1 MATPHS
7 ISYNSFNLL
16 AGGPLTVR
24 NKRFSIP
31 CISAFFL
38 FACHG
43 YSQTYQLG
51 QDAQAKP
58 GTQTDKA
65 QAPQQE
71 LGFGTNIQNAR
82 LARAAELALQRGD
95 HAQALD
101 YASRAAQAAPND
113 PQLWFLLGYAARLD
127 GKLGQASNAYSRGLK
142 LKPASVDGKS
152 GLAQTYALS
161 GRTDEA
167 ERLLKEVVAADPSRR
182 NDLLVLGDIYT
193 RQGNYTAA
201 LEWLGRAERMEPAA
215 QSELLMAISYE
226 HLKQMDQAAHY
237 LDLARSRAPGN
248 PDIERSL
255 AGFYRDTN
263 EFEKAIDALKSI
275 KNPRPDVVAEL
286 AFTYGLAGK
295 AEDSARLY
303 AQAADALPRDLNL
316 QLSAAQAQV
325 GIGNVD
331 RATPFLNRASKL
343 DPNYYR
349 LHAILAEIAQIQDR
363 DSDAAKEYTLAVE
376 HLPAS
381 PVEGPLYPIQL
392 HMNLVALYSSLDEPE
407 QSQKQLQIAK
417 VQVDALDEHG
427 SDRAA
432 FLRLRGL
439 IKMDLNDFNSAL
451 KDMDEAI
458 AIQPRDP
465 NSLQLEGD
473 LLMKM
478 GRTNDAIAQFKK
490 VLDIDP
496 HSRFALTSLGYASR
510 AAGNDDDAE
519 KYFNQ
524 LAQNYP
530 SSYVPYLA
538 LGDLYTARRQFAR
551 AQTSYE
557 KGYSVAPKVSL
568 MVAGGMNASIEAH
581 DLPLAGTWLARVSD
595 RMTNVPQIVRE
606 EERYFYFTG
615 DPTRSAELGRRAI
628 LMLPK
633 DREVVVYLGYDLL
646 RLEQYPELAALT
658 EKYKG
663 LFPKEADLPLLAGYV
678 AKHDG
683 RLEEAVDDF
692 TEALSRDPNVVT
704 AYTNRGF
711 VENDL
716 HQPAKAA
723 ADFEESIKREPKNA
737 EAHMGLAFAE
747 LNLHHA
753 SAAIHETEVAE
764 SIAGD
769 SELIHTI
776 RATAYGREGL
786 LSKSANEYKA
796 ALKFDPNDGNLYL
809 GLGNIYFAERR
820 YRESVTQLQEAQK
833 HLPESATIYALEAR
847 ANADLLDRD
856 AAMQDITL
864 AEKYADQIP
873 PPAPNSVTDQVT
885 ASDIY
890 VSTGEALSTLGDQVA
905 AMQRFS
911 KALASPKANRM
922 GVRLAIAQ
930 LMATQGKTEDAERQL
945 ALAEMEV
952 TAGDTQP
959 ASGEQLIAAANVLQ
973 QLHEYELSEGYLDRA
988 KQAGAPDSAV
998 RIAMANSLLALGE
1011 TRRAAAE
1018 LAAVK
1023 QTDDGEVDYQYLLAE
1038 ASLYQQE
1045 HQGTAALSAFA
1056 AAATNAGEDQTA
1068 EQDLLQAG
1076 ADEGFRVNPKLSLL
1090 ANLIVQPIFEDST
1103 VYVLDSK
1110 LNSPAGAVPEAN
1122 TAQLPTP
1129 RSSIETDSI
1138 NAFHLHLHNL
1148 PTNGGYFQVRNA
1160 QGTIS
1165 VPATSSIVH
1174 RNTTDYTLN
1183 FGLDPTAHLGT
1194 NVVTFNAGVQG
1205 TIRRDT
1211 QSPIQLNQNLIRGF
1225 VYAST
1230 SSFFNAV
1237 SADGFFTAETGPF
1250 TETDQH
1256 GTNLT
1261 GAINFRV
1268 GAPWSKTAL
1277 ITGWG
1282 ANDQKFTSVKLGNSQ
1297 NYYTSSYIGLTRR
1310 FSTRL
1315 DVEALIEDLRSWRQ
1329 VPFSPLGSAIAQA
1342 IRPAGTVNFAP
1353 NKQWAFQATSSY
1365 ENTRGFHVYDMLE
1378 NGFSASYTR
1387 PLNRTF
1393 NDRTGDVHLRYP
1405 IRISGGIRQE
1415 GFINFA
1421 GGSSETFRPYFSITI
1436 F

>member
-1 MATPHS
+1 MTART
-7 ISYNSFNLL
+7 
-16 AGGPLTVR
+16 
-24 NKRFSIP
+24 KRYSIP

-43 YSQTYQLG
+43 FSQTYQLG
-51 QDAQAKP
+51 PETQAKP
-58 GTQTDKA
+58 GAQTEKT
-65 QAPQQE
+65 QAPAQE

-95 HAQALD
+95 HAMAMD

-113 PQLWFLLGYAARLD
+113 AQLWFLLGYASRLD
-127 GKLGQASNAYSRGLK
+127 GKLGQATTAYARGLK
-142 LKPASVDGKS
+142 IKPGSVDGKS
-152 GLAQTYALS
+152 GLAQTYAIS

-193 RQGNYTAA
+193 RQGNFTAA

-263 EFEKAIDALKSI
+263 EFDKAVDALKSI
-275 KNPRPDVVAEL
+275 RNPKPDVVAEL

-325 GIGNVD
+325 GLGNID
-331 RATPFLNRASKL
+331 RATPFLNRATRI

-349 LHAILAEIAQIQDR
+349 LHALNGEIAQIQDR
-363 DSDAAKEYTLAVE
+363 DVDAAKEYSLAVQ
-376 HLPAS
+376 HLPSA

-392 HMNLVALYSSLDEPE
+392 HMNLVALYASLDETE
-407 QSQKQLQIAK
+407 QSHQQLQIART
-417 VQVDALDEHG
+417 QIAALDERG
-427 SDRAA
+427 SDRTA

-439 IKMDLNDFNSAL
+439 IKMDFNEFDSAL
-451 KDMDEAI
+451 KDMEEAI
-458 AIQPRDP
+458 AIAPKDP

-478 GRTNDAIAQFKK
+478 GRTSDAIAQFKK

-524 LAQNYP
+524 LAQTYP
-530 SSYVPYLA
+530 NSYVPYLA
-538 LGDLYTARRQFAR
+538 LGDLYTAKREYSR

-557 KGYSVAPKVSL
+557 KGFAVAPKVSL
-568 MVAGGMNASIEAH
+568 MVAGGMDAAIEAH
-581 DLPLAGTWLARVSD
+581 DLPLAGTWLTRVSG
-595 RMTNVPQIVRE
+595 RMANVPQILRE
-606 EERYFYFTG
+606 EERYYSFMG
-615 DPTRSAELGRRAI
+615 DPTRSAEVGRRAI
-628 LMLPK
+628 VLLPK

-646 RLEQYPELAALT
+646 RLEQYPELQALT

-663 LFPKEADLPLLAGYV
+663 LFPKEPDLPLLAGYV

-683 RLEEAVDDF
+683 RLKEAVDDF
-692 TEALSRDPNVVT
+692 TEALSRDSNVVT

-716 HQPAKAA
+716 HQPAKGA
-723 ADFEESIKREPKNA
+723 ADFEESIKREPRNS

-747 LNLHHA
+747 LNLHHP

-786 LSKSANEYKA
+786 LSKAANEYRA
-796 ALKFDPNDGNLYL
+796 ALKFDVNDGNLYL

-820 YRESVTQLQEAQK
+820 YRDSVIQLQEAQK
-833 HLPESATIYALEAR
+833 HLPESASIYALEAR
-847 ANADLLDRD
+847 ANANLLDRE
-856 AAMQDITL
+856 AALHDIAL

-873 PPAPNSVTDQVT
+873 PPPPNAVTDQAT

-890 VSTGEALSTLGDQVA
+890 VATGEALSTLGDQVA

-911 KALASPKANRM
+911 KALTSPKADRM

-930 LMATQGKTEDAERQL
+930 LMATQGHSEDAERQL

-952 TAGDTQP
+952 AAGDTAP

-988 KQAGAPDSAV
+988 KEAGAPDSSV

-1023 QTDDGEVDYQYLLAE
+1023 QSEDGEIDYQYLLAE

-1068 EQDLLQAG
+1068 EQNLLEAG
-1076 ADEGFRVNPKLSLL
+1076 ADEGFRVTPKLSLL

-1110 LNSPAGAVPEAN
+1110 LNSPNGPVPIEN

-1138 NAFHLHLHNL
+1138 NAFHLHLQNL

-1174 RNTTDYTLN
+1174 RNTTDYSLN
-1183 FGLDPTAHLGT
+1183 FGLAPTVHIGT
-1194 NVVTFNAGVQG
+1194 NVVTFTTGVQG

-1211 QSPIQLNQNLIRGF
+1211 QSPVQLNQNLIRF
-1225 VYAST
+1225 FTYAST

-1256 GTNLT
+1256 GRYLV

-1282 ANDQKFTSVKLGNSQ
+1282 ANNQTFTSSKLGNSE
-1297 NYYTSSYIGLTRR
+1297 NFYTSSYIGLRRR
-1310 FSTRL
+1310 FSTKL
-1315 DVEALIEDLRSWRQ
+1315 NVEAIMEDLRAWRK
-1329 VPFSPLGSAIAQA
+1329 VPFSPLGSAISQA
-1342 IRPAGTVNFAP
+1342 IRPAGIVDFTP
-1353 NKQWAFQATSSY
+1353 NRQWSFQATSSY
-1365 ENTRGFHVYDMLE
+1365 ENTRGFHVYDMLQ

-1387 PLNRTF
+1387 SLNRTF
-1393 NDRTGDVHLRYP
+1393 NDRTGDVHLKYP
-1405 IRISGGIRQE
+1405 IRISGGVRQE
-1415 GFINFA
+1415 GFINFT
-1421 GGSSETFRPYFSITI
+1421 GGSSEVIRPYFSITV